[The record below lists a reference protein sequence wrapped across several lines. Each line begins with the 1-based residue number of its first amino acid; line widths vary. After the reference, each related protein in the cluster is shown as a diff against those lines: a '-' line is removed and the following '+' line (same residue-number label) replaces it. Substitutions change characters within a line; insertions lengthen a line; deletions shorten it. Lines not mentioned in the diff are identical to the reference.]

1 MNALWS
7 KDFSLGSPPG
17 GRTCFCVWT
26 EGGGDSS
33 QEPPRENQ
41 VLVLCPCLI
50 GVKSNPTVT
59 TWVPWSRSRSPSL
72 SNRGG
77 VGWGGGELGGA
88 VSGCRSPPV
97 QSIVQCGASENS
109 IAVQSFLHH
118 QVQCKQLFE
127 RQDKEVNRLF
137 GTSQRVNGCIKVLI
151 RLPTDR
157 LPHWAHSEQRRR
169 LPIKQFYFCPSL

>member
-1 MNALWS
+1 M
-7 KDFSLGSPPG
+7 SPVKPL
-17 GRTCFCVWT
+17 
-26 EGGGDSS
+26 
-33 QEPPRENQ
+33 QEPESFKP
-41 VLVLCPCLI
+41 
-50 GVKSNPTVT
+50 G
-59 TWVPWSRSRSPSL
+59 W
-72 SNRGG
+72 GG
-77 VGWGGGELGGA
+77 MGGGELGGA

-157 LPHWAHSEQRRR
+157 LPH
-169 LPIKQFYFCPSL
+169 